1 MVGDASELSWGR
13 HVSNHQAVVGE
24 GVRYV
29 SSFVGKLPGSV
40 SAGFA
45 TQPTA
50 RLGGSQVVVCGR
62 PFLLDGSSIELDPDA
77 SQRVIEKSL
86 LALDGRFSILAIGRE
101 RAVLATDLLGIGG
114 AFYAANRSGV
124 VVSSHLGQ
132 LVTKARIRERDSF
145 GTVAS
150 LLGSL
155 VLDGCTPFRNTYR
168 LPAATYIVIDLA
180 NGTVVKRRYAEPAC
194 LLAGQEGDGDSQI
207 LFELLAMSVRRESA
221 GESVGLFLTGGKDS
235 FAIGSAL
242 GVVKD
247 NVLALTYGGWRSLDK
262 RQAKNSARVL
272 GLRHRRMRP
281 RRLKLPRYAG
291 LVASFG
297 AGLAGLQV
305 AQHLAGAEWAGKYV
319 NRAFVGFLGDI
330 LTGHPFPREGRERQ
344 LLRSRL
350 LPWRSSNGPYLR
362 RAFPEEYMN
371 VLSGV
376 DRLYAGTSGLRP
388 SRATMLLDL
397 THRQATYIGSAF
409 DLMHQYVE
417 VSTPFYYRPL
427 LKYLFTRRD
436 DDLRD
441 QSLYARMLAQARFV
455 ERVNRPVDRMWNRIE
470 RGMGGSYR
478 TVNWPGTVSR
488 HRDWLSR
495 SIKAFVR
502 EDPIATLALESL
514 ESDDALPLA
523 LFAAPLLEMTHRP
536 ATVERVVR

>member
-1 MVGDASELSWGR
+1 
-13 HVSNHQAVVGE
+13 
-24 GVRYV
+24 
-29 SSFVGKLPGSV
+29 
-40 SAGFA
+40 
-45 TQPTA
+45 
-50 RLGGSQVVVCGR
+50 
-62 PFLLDGSSIELDPDA
+62 
-77 SQRVIEKSL
+77 
-86 LALDGRFSILAIGRE
+86 
-101 RAVLATDLLGIGG
+101 
-114 AFYAANRSGV
+114 
-124 VVSSHLGQ
+124 
-132 LVTKARIRERDSF
+132 
-145 GTVAS
+145 
-150 LLGSL
+150 
-155 VLDGCTPFRNTYR
+155 
-168 LPAATYIVIDLA
+168 
-180 NGTVVKRRYAEPAC
+180 
-194 LLAGQEGDGDSQI
+194 
-207 LFELLAMSVRRESA
+207 
-221 GESVGLFLTGGKDS
+221 
-235 FAIGSAL
+235 
-242 GVVKD
+242 
-247 NVLALTYGGWRSLDK
+247 
-262 RQAKNSARVL
+262 
-272 GLRHRRMRP
+272 
-281 RRLKLPRYAG
+281 
-291 LVASFG
+291 
-297 AGLAGLQV
+297 
-305 AQHLAGAEWAGKYV
+305 
-319 NRAFVGFLGDI
+319 
-330 LTGHPFPREGRERQ
+330 
-344 LLRSRL
+344 
-350 LPWRSSNGPYLR
+350 
-362 RAFPEEYMN
+362 MN